1 MRGYC
6 DSRLCNAA
14 TAILPE
20 TFEEGNE
27 DKLLTRVEIMKEIM
41 YGFDS
46 VVKLT
51 DEIEKK
57 ENVRG
62 LFKMMSRRKPWN
74 QLVKS

>member
-1 MRGYC
+1 
-6 DSRLCNAA
+6 
-14 TAILPE
+14 
-20 TFEEGNE
+20 
-27 DKLLTRVEIMKEIM
+27 MKENM

-57 ENVRG
+57 ENVRR